1 MKIFHRPDNNHL
13 PVLGIIVVPNMILI
27 LLLSFLML
35 TNMKGN
41 ITKSSVVIS
50 QTNSITKLARKTVA
64 TYIYIGQNHIMIND
78 ASATVA
84 DIGKYLEKEVSSMS
98 LSDRK
103 KMYVIMKIDQQA
115 PMGTVSDVRHVL
127 QKAGIQ
133 NVSFEVI
140 KES

>member
-41 ITKSSVVIS
+41 VTKSTVVFS

-64 TYIYIGQNHIMIND
+64 TYIYIGQHRMMIND
-78 ASATVA
+78 ASATVD

-98 LSDRK
+98 PSDRK
-103 KMYVIMKIDQQA
+103 KMYVVMKIDQQA
-115 PMGTVSDVRHVL
+115 PMGAVSDVRHVL